1 MCSEKISDA
10 NLTLNEEEVI
20 SYTEV
25 LDRLRRMDVGEYY
38 LEKLEWRLKS
48 MAWNC
53 QRRNKIKKFLDM

>member
-38 LEKLEWRLKS
+38 LEKLEWRLKP

>member
-1 MCSEKISDA
+1 MCSEKVSDA

-38 LEKLEWRLKS
+38 LEKLEGIFSRLKP
-48 MAWNC
+48 MAW
-53 QRRNKIKKFLDM
+53 RVVAMRWG